1 MESIQQHI
9 DNLLNS
15 NLGKIKESNLYN
27 ISKRKKVYQFDLDN
41 NIIRIFD
48 SVTQFQ
54 KTYPQQSGRSSINI
68 IKYNRFL
75 NGYYYSFDKNFI
87 IPKKIKKR
95 GSQTQPVQLIKD
107 DIVMYE
113 FDSVKQ
119 AQEFLQVN
127 SSTINDA
134 ANGRQKTC
142 RGYIVKK
149 VLAVSK

>member
-54 KTYPQQSGRSSINI
+54 KTYPQQSGRSSINRL
-68 IKYNRFL
+68 KYNRFF

-95 GSQTQPVQLIKD
+95 GRPQSVQLIKD

-149 VLAVSK
+149 VLVVSK